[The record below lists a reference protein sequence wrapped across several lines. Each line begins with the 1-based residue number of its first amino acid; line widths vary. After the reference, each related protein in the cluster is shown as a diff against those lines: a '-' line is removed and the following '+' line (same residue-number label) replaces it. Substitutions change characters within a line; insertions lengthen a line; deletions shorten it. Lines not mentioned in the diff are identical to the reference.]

1 MIHTKAA
8 IAVMMF
14 GKDLVGLDVNTLP
27 IGDWPGGRCTV
38 VEINPDPGA
47 PEISFTVSHPEHGE
61 MGIFEGEPVT
71 ILK

>member
-38 VEINPDPGA
+38 
-47 PEISFTVSHPEHGE
+47 
-61 MGIFEGEPVT
+61 
-71 ILK
+71 